1 MDAELTRLEAQ
12 LEQLISKYT
21 GLRTENREMHSR
33 VARLEADNHRLA
45 AKVQLATDK
54 LEAVLGKLPQA

>member
-21 GLRTENREMHSR
+21 GLRTENREMHAR
-33 VARLEADNHRLA
+33 VARLEAENHRLA